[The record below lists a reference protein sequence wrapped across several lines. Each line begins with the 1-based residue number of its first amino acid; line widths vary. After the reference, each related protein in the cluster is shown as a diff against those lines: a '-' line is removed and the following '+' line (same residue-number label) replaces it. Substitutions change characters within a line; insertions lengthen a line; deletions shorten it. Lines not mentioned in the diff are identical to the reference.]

1 MNVAEN
7 IKKYRKVRKINQ
19 TELGELIN
27 KSLRSVMKYEQGDVV
42 PSLAVLEDIATALNV
57 DMFLLIRDK
66 VIPTQK
72 ISEMTVSVGL
82 EGMEDIKTQLNE
94 LSAQLDLILKK
105 YELIKEYSNENNTPV

>member
-19 TELGELIN
+19 TELGKLIN

-42 PSLAVLEDIATALNV
+42 PSLTALNV

-105 YELIKEYSNENNTPV
+105 YELIKEYSNENNTSI